1 MSEVAK
7 KQKTEEGS
15 VVTKVESTEVSETAA
30 PVTAEVKDIG
40 VTEPR
45 VGITEYIS
53 PGLAGFRGI
62 LKQRYSD
69 FMVNEIGLD
78 GQVVHLT
85 DTGAPGAQDR
95 RRERREAERAEEEA
109 KKEKEA
115 EEEEEAK
122 PKFVVSPENT
132 EKLLN
137 VFSQA
142 DIDNMVALFNTGTKM
157 ETEKGYDDKET
168 RTAIHQTIREVFE
181 GKLETK
187 TSADNKFIITL
198 ASGNPRYSRTA
209 REKLN
214 KMYGPKKEF
223 VHFSLY
229 KENKE
234 TMEAVN
240 LISKFLK
247 AKPSQFT
254 YAGTKDKRGVTVQ
267 KMTARGI
274 SGGVERVK
282 GLNKT
287 LRGMKLGSF
296 AYSDEHLRLG
306 DLEGNE
312 FIITIREIDGKQSE
326 IDAALTSLKEHG
338 FINYYGMQRFGTFSI
353 STHEV
358 GRHVLASQWDE
369 VVDMLLRPQELAL
382 EESKEARQ
390 IWKDTKDAGK
400 ALTKMPFRCAA
411 ECAILKALKNDPN
424 SLNAVNRIPRN
435 LRIMYGHAYQSYVWN
450 AVVSKRVA
458 MGLKVVEGDLVID
471 DNANKDGKIE
481 DSNEES
487 GQDLKIDPFTR
498 ARPIT
503 AEEIASNKFSI
514 YDIVLPTPGHDVIY
528 PTHLEEEYKNIMA
541 KDNLDPH
548 KMARTIRD
556 YSLAGGYRHVFA
568 KPSGVEWFFE
578 KYSNPVEQFV
588 NTDLDML
595 EKGVDRYTHCDEQDG
610 DKLGLVLKLQL
621 GSAQYATMALR
632 EVMKVD
638 TSRRSDSFNVRV

>member
-7 KQKTEEGS
+7 KQKTEDGS
-15 VVTKVESTEVSETAA
+15 VVTKVEDTPISEPSA
-30 PVTAEVKDIG
+30 VAEASEIDIG

-53 PGLAGFRGI
+53 PDLAGFRGI

-95 RRERREAERAEEEA
+95 RRERREAEREEGA
-109 KKEKEA
+109 KKEEGA
-115 EEEEEAK
+115 EDK
-122 PKFVVSPENT
+122 PKFVVSDENKV
-132 EKLLN
+132 KLLE
-137 VFSQA
+137 VFSQT
-142 DIDNMVALFNTGTKM
+142 DIDSMLALFNTGTKM
-157 ETEKGYDDKET
+157 ETEKGYDAKET
-168 RTAIHQTIREVFE
+168 RTAIHQMIREVFE

-187 TSADNKFIITL
+187 TSEDNKFIVTL

-247 AKPSQFT
+247 AKPQQFT

-296 AYSDEHLRLG
+296 SYSDEHLRLG

-312 FIITIREIDGKQSE
+312 FIITIREIDGQESDIE
-326 IDAALTSLKEHG
+326 AALTSLKENG

-400 ALTKMPFRCAA
+400 ALAKMPFRCAA
-411 ECAILKALKNDPN
+411 ETAILKALKNDPN

-450 AVVSKRVA
+450 AVVSKRVS

-471 DNANKDGKIE
+471 DNADKDGKVE
-481 DSNEES
+481 EQNEES

-503 AEEIASNKFSI
+503 AEEIAANKFSV
-514 YDIVLPTPGHDVIY
+514 YDIVIPTPGHDVIY
-528 PTHLEEEYKNIMA
+528 PAHLEEEYKTIMA

-548 KMARTIRD
+548 NMARTIRD
-556 YSLAGGYRHVFA
+556 YSLAGAYRHVFA

-588 NTDLDML
+588 NSDLDML
-595 EKGVDRYTHCDEQDG
+595 ENGVDRYTHSTEG

-621 GSAQYATMALR
+621 GSSQYATMALR

-638 TSRRSDSFNVRV
+638 TSRRSDTFNVRV